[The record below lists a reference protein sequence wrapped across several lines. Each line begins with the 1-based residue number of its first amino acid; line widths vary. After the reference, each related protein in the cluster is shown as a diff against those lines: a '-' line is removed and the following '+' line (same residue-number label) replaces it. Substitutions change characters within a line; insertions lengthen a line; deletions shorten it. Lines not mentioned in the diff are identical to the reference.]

1 LEAGPTPVDDTTVEP
16 LHTTQRL
23 FVAEWAAARAAWE
36 TTDPAL
42 HAATPLEPVERLMAA
57 MPSPFAAL
65 ANSIMHQQVS
75 TAAGR
80 AIARRFV
87 ATCGGAWDPHAVV
100 SLSDEELRAAGLS
113 GSKVRYMRALAEAA
127 VGVGLDGLEREPDA
141 DIIARLVPLPGIGVW
156 TVKMFMLFHLRRPD
170 IFSGDDLGL
179 REGLR
184 VLDQLPAQPT
194 SKAAEARAE
203 VWSPYRSV
211 ASLALWDLLR
221 RSRLGLT

>member
-1 LEAGPTPVDDTTVEP
+1 
-16 LHTTQRL
+16 
-23 FVAEWAAARAAWE
+23 
-36 TTDPAL
+36 
-42 HAATPLEPVERLMAA
+42 
-57 MPSPFAAL
+57 
-65 ANSIMHQQVS
+65 
-75 TAAGR
+75 
-80 AIARRFV
+80 
-87 ATCGGAWDPHAVV
+87 
-100 SLSDEELRAAGLS
+100 
-113 GSKVRYMRALAEAA
+113 MRALAEAA
-127 VGVGLDGLEREPDA
+127 VGGGLDGLEREPDA